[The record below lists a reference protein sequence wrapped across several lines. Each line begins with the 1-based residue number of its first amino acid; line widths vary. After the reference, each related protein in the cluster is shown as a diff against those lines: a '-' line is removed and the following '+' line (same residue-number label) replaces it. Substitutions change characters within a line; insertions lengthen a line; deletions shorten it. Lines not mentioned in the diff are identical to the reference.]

1 MIRNVV
7 IDKDTEKGK
16 YPELK
21 TLLTLLTNEH
31 CRYNFIE
38 QLQKGIKCFEQ
49 RYIQILNAA

>member
-1 MIRNVV
+1 MQTLFVSLMKYINIYITNMIRNVV

-16 YPELK
+16 YPALK

-38 QLQKGIKCFEQ
+38 
-49 RYIQILNAA
+49 